1 VHVDA
6 GYVGHEQHGEVSF
19 HPDPTDRRIE
29 WSARSGYRGWLTTQ
43 TVRARGSRCSSRPS
57 TVPSAITTS
66 RSRSTRSA
74 RCPRPDR
81 IVRFQAVRAAI
92 LIRVCG

>member
-29 WSARSGYRGWLTTQ
+29 WSARSGYRGWLT
-43 TVRARGSRCSSRPS
+43 VDPDGAGSRLTRFLETIHGSERDHDIAV
-57 TVPSAITTS
+57 TLDAIRTLS
-66 RSRSTRSA
+66 EA
-74 RCPRPDR
+74 
-81 IVRFQAVRAAI
+81 
-92 LIRVCG
+92 